1 MTMWFDA
8 FVPAFGL
15 IVLGMLLKRRML
27 RDGAVWAGIERLVF
41 YVLMP
46 ALLVSSISSVDLRNL
61 PFGGMAA
68 SIWVALLLGTAL
80 ALLLARLMRQGHASA
95 TSVLQGGI
103 RFNNLVAFAVTGG
116 VLGPPGVALGG
127 VTTGLIVPCAQLIL
141 TIAFAMG
148 GERGWP
154 RPASVLRQVALNPLI
169 LACLLGFALSALG
182 GLPPGVGPLLRAL
195 GGASVALGLLAVGAA
210 LTPGALWDRPLLQNL
225 VAAQKLLLMPLL
237 TLMLTR
243 LFGLDALAASVAV
256 LFMAMPTATT
266 GYVMARAMGGDAPL
280 IAAMTTGQHI
290 LAVLSLPFWVWLLL
304 P

>member
-15 IVLGMLLKRRML
+15 IALGMLLKRRML

-127 VTTGLIVPCAQLIL
+127 VTTGLIVPCVQLIL

-154 RPASVLRQVALNPLI
+154 HPASVLRQVALNPLI

-210 LTPGALWDRPLLQNL
+210 LTPGTLWDRPLLQNL

>member
-15 IVLGMLLKRRML
+15 IALGMLLKRRML

-80 ALLLARLMRQGHASA
+80 ALLLARLMRQEHASA

-127 VTTGLIVPCAQLIL
+127 VTTGLIVPCVQLIL

-154 RPASVLRQVALNPLI
+154 HPASVLRQVALNPLI

-210 LTPGALWDRPLLQNL
+210 LTPGTLWDRPLLQNL

>member
-1 MTMWFDA
+1 MWFDA

-15 IVLGMLLKRRML
+15 IALGMLLKRRML

-127 VTTGLIVPCAQLIL
+127 VTTGLIVPCVQLIL

-154 RPASVLRQVALNPLI
+154 HPASVLRQVALNPLI

-210 LTPGALWDRPLLQNL
+210 LTPGTLWDRPLLQNL